1 MLQIIKKVFLNQIR
15 NPRWL
20 FFLVTFPI
28 FLVALIGTILQG
40 AYGNKQS
47 LPNVQAVVLD
57 ESTGVAD
64 DVINAISTATT
75 SVAKDYG
82 IELSLIHSEEE
93 GKREARLNRKVF
105 VHADGDVI
113 KVYFNEVDSING
125 ERVAGVFQG
134 VSNSVQVVEE
144 IYDINASL
152 ADKIREENNATY
164 ELPMVKFKDEN
175 YMTSFDYYGVAE
187 LTLMMLYI
195 AMIPLTDIFRD
206 RDTKIKNRMNLA
218 GISNFKYYASSLI
231 AYTMVAI
238 VAYIPA
244 FLFTIFAYDVGWGQ
258 YPVITYLYLMLF
270 CIFNIILG
278 MFLAVFLKQRGK
290 IDLLMAVVFI
300 PVLSFLG
307 GSYSPFTFEFKT
319 VLQKIT
325 LLSPLRWV
333 NLGIFRH
340 LYNDDNSVLI
350 ASILLLTIISTA
362 MFALINWKAGKD
374 EKSI

>member
-144 IYDINASL
+144 IYDINSKL
-152 ADKIREENNATY
+152 ADTIRAENNATY
-164 ELPMVKFKDEN
+164 ELPMVKFKDKN
-175 YMTSFDYYGVAE
+175 YMTSFDYFGVAE

-206 RDTKIKNRMNLA
+206 RDTKIKNRMKLA
-218 GISNFKYYASSLI
+218 GISNLKYYTSSLI
-231 AYTMVAI
+231 AYTLVAI

-244 FLFTIFAYDVGWGQ
+244 FLFTIFAYDVGWGR
-258 YPVITYLYLMLF
+258 YPAFTYLYLMLF

-290 IDLLMAVVFI
+290 IDLLMAVVII

-319 VLQKIT
+319 VLQKLT
-325 LLSPLRWV
+325 MLSPLRWV

-350 ASILLLTIISTA
+350 ASILLLTIISAA

>member
-1 MLQIIKKVFLNQIR
+1 LLQIIKKVFLNQIR

-57 ESTGVAD
+57 ESTGIAD

-82 IELSLIHSEEE
+82 IELSRIYSEEE
-93 GKREARLNRKVF
+93 GKREARLDRKVF
-105 VHADGDVI
+105 VHADGDAI

-144 IYDINASL
+144 VYDINSGL
-152 ADKIREENNATY
+152 AETIRKENNATY

-218 GISNFKYYASSLI
+218 GISNLKYYTSSLI
-231 AYTMVAI
+231 AYTLVAI

-290 IDLLMAVVFI
+290 IDILMAVVFI

-350 ASILLLTIISTA
+350 ASILLLTIISAA

>member
-57 ESTGVAD
+57 ESTGIAD

-82 IELSLIHSEEE
+82 IELSRIFSEEE
-93 GKREARLNRKVF
+93 GKREARLDRKVF

-125 ERVAGVFQG
+125 ERVSGVFQG

-144 IYDINASL
+144 IYDIDASL
-152 ADKIREENNATY
+152 ADTIREENNATY

-218 GISNFKYYASSLI
+218 GISNLKYYTSSLI
-231 AYTMVAI
+231 AYTLVAI

-290 IDLLMAVVFI
+290 IDILMAVVFI

-325 LLSPLRWV
+325 LLSPLRWI

-350 ASILLLTIISTA
+350 ASILLLTIISAA

>member
-1 MLQIIKKVFLNQIR
+1 LLQIIKKVFLNQIR

-350 ASILLLTIISTA
+350 ASILLLTIISAA

>member
-152 ADKIREENNATY
+152 AETIRQENNATY

-218 GISNFKYYASSLI
+218 GISNLKYYTSSLI
-231 AYTMVAI
+231 AYTLVAI

-244 FLFTIFAYDVGWGQ
+244 FLFTIFAYDVGWGK

-325 LLSPLRWV
+325 MLSPLRWV

-350 ASILLLTIISTA
+350 ASILLLTIISAA